1 MSCMD
6 QSEALLRTGARHLGA
21 CGIVRFGF
29 CVWDPSCVIL
39 CLDCC
44 VWDLSCGIFRLGFC
58 VWDLSYMIDSLGLC
72 VWDLSCG
79 IFSFCVW
86 YRSCV
91 SLCFGFPMWDRSRGI
106 VSFAGYASRRYVRV
120 RKILC
125 LWRPWFHSTSCLFF
139 KESSCDLSWVHI
151 FM

>member
-6 QSEALLRTGARHLGA
+6 QSEAILRTGARHLGA
-21 CGIVRFGF
+21 CGIVSFGF

-106 VSFAGYASRRYVRV
+106 FRQGAFGWEFCGELLLGIFHLGDSAFARNISFEIYRLAGAA
-120 RKILC
+120 
-125 LWRPWFHSTSCLFF
+125 
-139 KESSCDLSWVHI
+139 
-151 FM
+151 